1 MSAENLIITITDQ
14 VAQITINRPKA
25 MNSLNTATLTELSA
39 TLDELEK
46 QPDVKVIIITGAGDR
61 AFVAGGD
68 IALLRTLTPMQARDV
83 SVMVAKLFQQI
94 ETSPCVVIAAIN
106 GYALGGG
113 CELALACDL
122 RLAAERA
129 QLGQPEVNLGIIPGW
144 GGTQRLSR
152 LIGSSRA
159 KELMFTGELITAQRA
174 LEIGLVDHV
183 YPDNQL
189 LSSARELAQ
198 TIASKPQTA
207 IRMIKTAVNNGLTM
221 DKDKA
226 IQYEADL
233 FGLCFTTADQK
244 EGMDAFLE
252 KRKAVW
258 KDE

>member
-1 MSAENLIITITDQ
+1 MSDKNLIITVADQ

-25 MNSLNTATLTELSA
+25 MNSLNNATIAELTTAIA
-39 TLDELEK
+39 ELEK
-46 QPDVKVIIITGAGDR
+46 RADVKVIIITGAGK

-68 IALLRTLTPMQARDV
+68 IALLRTLNPIEAREV
-83 SVMVAKLFQQI
+83 SIKVGKLFQSL
-94 ETSPCVVIAAIN
+94 ENSPCVVIAAIN

-122 RLAAERA
+122 RLAADSA

-144 GGTQRLSR
+144 GGTQRLPR

-159 KELMFTGELITAQRA
+159 KELMFTGEMIKAQQA
-174 LEIGLVDHV
+174 LEIGLVDHI
-183 YPDNQL
+183 YPADQL
-189 LSSARELAQ
+189 LSQAQELAEK
-198 TIASKPQTA
+198 IASKPQTA
-207 IRMIKTAVNNGLTM
+207 IRMIKTAVNKGLSM
-221 DKDKA
+221 DSDKA
-226 IQYEADL
+226 IQYETEL

-252 KRKAVW
+252 KRPAVW

>member
-1 MSAENLIITITDQ
+1 MSENLIITVADQ
-14 VAQITINRPKA
+14 VAQVTINRPEA
-25 MNSLNTATLTELSA
+25 MNSLNTATITELSI
-39 TLDELEK
+39 TIERLEK
-46 QPDVKVIIITGAGDR
+46 QPDVKVIIITGAGEK
-61 AFVAGGD
+61 AFIAGGD
-68 IALLRTLTPMQARDV
+68 IALLRTFTPIQARDLSLV
-83 SVMVAKLFQQI
+83 VGKLFQQI
-94 ETSPCVVIAAIN
+94 EASPCVVIAAIN

-122 RLAAERA
+122 RLAAEHA
-129 QLGQPEVNLGIIPGW
+129 QLGQPEINLGIIPGW

-159 KELMFTGELITAQRA
+159 KEMMFTGERITAQQA
-174 LEIGLVDHV
+174 LELGLVDHV
-183 YPDNQL
+183 YPDDQL
-189 LSSARELAQ
+189 LANAQNLAQ
-198 TIASKPQTA
+198 AIASKPQIA

-233 FGLCFTTADQK
+233 FGLCFTTEDQK

-258 KDE
+258 KVE

>member
-1 MSAENLIITITDQ
+1 MSEKNLIITVIDQ
-14 VAQITINRPKA
+14 VAQVTINRPKA

-39 TLDELEK
+39 TIDELEK

-68 IALLRTLTPMQARDV
+68 IALLRTFTPIQAREL
-83 SVMVAKLFQQI
+83 SVVVGKLFQQI

-122 RLAAERA
+122 RLAAEHA

-159 KELMFTGELITAQRA
+159 KELMFTGELITSQRA

-183 YPDNQL
+183 YSDDQL
-189 LSSARELAQ
+189 LANAHSLAQ

>member
-39 TLDELEK
+39 MLDELEK
-46 QPDVKVIIITGAGDR
+46 QPEVKVIIITGAGDR

-183 YPDNQL
+183 YPDDQL

>member
-1 MSAENLIITITDQ
+1 MSDKNLIITVADQ
-14 VAQITINRPKA
+14 VAQVTINRPKA

-94 ETSPCVVIAAIN
+94 ESSPCVVIAAIN

-144 GGTQRLSR
+144 GGTQRLPR

-159 KELMFTGELITAQRA
+159 KELMFTGERVTAQRA
-174 LEIGLVDHV
+174 LEIGLIDHV
-183 YPDNQL
+183 YPDDQL
-189 LSSARELAQ
+189 LANTHSLAL

-207 IRMIKTAVNNGLTM
+207 IRMIKTAVNNGLAM

-233 FGLCFTTADQK
+233 FGLCFTTIDQK

>member
-1 MSAENLIITITDQ
+1 MSDKNLIIAVADQ
-14 VAQITINRPKA
+14 VAQVTINRPKA

-94 ETSPCVVIAAIN
+94 ESSPCVVIAAIN

-144 GGTQRLSR
+144 GGTQRLPR

-159 KELMFTGELITAQRA
+159 KELMFTGERVTAQRA
-174 LEIGLVDHV
+174 LEIGLIDHV
-183 YPDNQL
+183 YPDDQL
-189 LSSARELAQ
+189 LANTHSLAL

-207 IRMIKTAVNNGLTM
+207 IRMIKTAVNNGLAM

-233 FGLCFTTADQK
+233 FGLCFTTIDQK

>member
-1 MSAENLIITITDQ
+1 MSTENLIITITDQ

-25 MNSLNTATLTELSA
+25 MNSLNAATLTELSV
-39 TLDELEK
+39 TIDNLEK
-46 QPDVKVIIITGAGDR
+46 QPDVKVIIITGAGER
-61 AFVAGGD
+61 AFIAGGD
-68 IALLRTLTPMQARDV
+68 IALLRTFSPIQARDLSIV
-83 SVMVAKLFQQI
+83 VGKLFQQI
-94 ETSPCVVIAAIN
+94 EASPCVVIAAIN

-122 RLAAERA
+122 RLAAEHA

-159 KELMFTGELITAQRA
+159 KKLMFTGELITAQQA
-174 LEIGLVDHV
+174 LEIGLIDHV
-183 YPDNQL
+183 YPDEQL
-189 LSSARELAQ
+189 LTNAQELAQ

-207 IRMIKTAVNNGLTM
+207 IRMIKTAVNNGLAM

>member
-1 MSAENLIITITDQ
+1 MSTENLIITITDQ

-25 MNSLNTATLTELSA
+25 MNSLNAATLTELSA
-39 TLDELEK
+39 MLDELEK
-46 QPDVKVIIITGAGDR
+46 QPEVKVIIITGAGDR

-159 KELMFTGELITAQRA
+159 KELMFTGDRVTAQRA
-174 LEIGLVDHV
+174 LEIGLIDHV
-183 YPDNQL
+183 YPDDQL
-189 LSSARELAQ
+189 LTNAHSLAK

-207 IRMIKTAVNNGLTM
+207 IRMIKTAVNNGLAM